1 MSLSDSLSQELTRL
15 VGLNSVLPQTI
26 TLPTTNRIDMS
37 IEFTAVD
44 SLSCAFRELR
54 INAPHLAGASF
65 ATLKTW
71 ADDLSRR
78 ITYLLENLGPLEFDP
93 TTQQVLIR
101 SKSPDQR
108 TGGAKYYEILL
119 QCQAA
124 GRFFLRRY
132 YSDPTQTGRNQVD
145 LHLTHETLLKLVDD
159 LVATVP

>member
-15 VGLNSVLPQTI
+15 VGLNVAQPQTVK
-26 TLPTTNRIDMS
+26 LPTSNGLDMS
-37 IEFTAVD
+37 IDLTTVD

-54 INAPHLAGASF
+54 IDVPHLAGASF
-65 ATLKTW
+65 AVLKAW
-71 ADDLSRR
+71 ADDLSQR

-119 QCQAA
+119 QCQSA

-132 YSDPTQTGRNQVD
+132 YSDPAQTGRNQVD

>member
-15 VGLNSVLPQTI
+15 IGLSTVQPLTV
-26 TLPTTNRIDMS
+26 TLPTTNGLDMS

-54 INAPHLAGASF
+54 IDVPHLAGASF
-65 ATLKTW
+65 ATLKLW
-71 ADDLSRR
+71 AEDLSKR

-93 TTQQVLIR
+93 TTQQVLVR

-108 TGGAKYYEILL
+108 TGGARYYEILL
-119 QCQAA
+119 QCQSA

-132 YSDPTQTGRNQVD
+132 YSDPAQAGRDQVD
-145 LHLTHETLLKLVDD
+145 LHITHETLLKLVDD
-159 LVATVP
+159 LAASVP

>member
-15 VGLNSVLPQTI
+15 VGLNTAQPQTV
-26 TLPTTNRIDMS
+26 TLPTTNGLDMS
-37 IEFTAVD
+37 IDFTTVD

-54 INAPHLAGASF
+54 IDVPHLAGASF
-65 ATLKTW
+65 ATLKAW
-71 ADDLSRR
+71 ADDLSQR

-108 TGGAKYYEILL
+108 TGGARFYEILL
-119 QCQAA
+119 QCQSA

-132 YSDPTQTGRNQVD
+132 YADPAQAGRDQVD

-159 LVATVP
+159 LVATIP